1 MLYKNV
7 KFLAAFVFFL
17 LLVVNYAHPT
27 EAKSVNINVSMD
39 EGFDGKIKRGKG
51 FPLSIKLENSGEAFN
66 GDLLVQYNPS
76 YNTGG
81 AISVHVELPEGSS
94 KTYQVSVPGL
104 TEDSPS
110 SNQNMATVHL
120 YKGSWKKG
128 EAVTFQGDKN
138 FKPRYID
145 TNEKVIGVLSEN
157 YDRLK
162 ELRFLPSS
170 TIQMLPLTKEQLPK
184 QGLGLEMIDYLV
196 IDEYAVSQLDEQQQL
211 AIKEWIGAGG
221 VLVAGAAP
229 DASGSYGLLYPLLPM
244 KLDVESSGTTDFLLS
259 AKNDKIAFKEIN
271 LFTGAVEKKA
281 QILQMSGN
289 QPAAIKKPF
298 GNGTILQTSFSLGDQ
313 PLSAWKGYS
322 TWFSSLIQEADTSN
336 TGSYGSDQDFYDQLY
351 WEFAE
356 TNEYFPAGN
365 YSVSQ
370 LMIIMI
376 VYLIVIVPIL
386 YFVLRK
392 LDKREHSWWIIPSL
406 AIVMS
411 VVVFGLGAKDRIS
424 EPQLNQ
430 MGIYKI
436 KDGQLTG
443 LQATTLLSNRSGE
456 YKLQLPKEQFQAVP
470 YRNNSV
476 SFNPMGAVVE
486 EHRKANEIIF
496 RNVGYW
502 SSKTIYGKAEKETD
516 GHFNVNL
523 SVKNNQLTGTIQNGF
538 SYDFEEIFIWTGN
551 DKIKIGPLK
560 EGETLK
566 IDQKIK
572 QSFLTGPAVVSNAGM
587 FPQQQGD
594 LEKMKMERL
603 QYAASMF
610 LNEDNQASNDQPL
623 LGGLTKEAIVNVNI
637 EGKKEKQNNFNLIL
651 SPFSA
656 ESDFTGKF
664 SLTTEMLSTRVD
676 IVSGAIHQKGMN
688 GKDIEMM
695 MDDGEYDYIIQ
706 LPKQIRAKKIQ
717 LDSVKLKMDGQLIQY
732 SILNRKTGK
741 YLPIKENQNQFTL
754 NKENQ
759 VEQFFSKE
767 GELLIKIH
775 KNAKGDPYVYLPTIT
790 VKGEVTP

>member
-1 MLYKNV
+1 MLYKYV
-7 KFLAAFVFFL
+7 KVLVTFVLF
-17 LLVVNYAHPT
+17 LLVVNFAHPA
-27 EAKSVNINVSMD
+27 EAKSVNINVSLD

-51 FPLSIKLENSGEAFN
+51 FPLSIKLENSGEAFS

-104 TEDSPS
+104 TDDSPS
-110 SNQNMATVHL
+110 SNQNIATVHL

-128 EAVTFQGDKN
+128 EAVTFQGDKTL
-138 FKPRYID
+138 KPRYID
-145 TNEKVIGVLSEN
+145 PGEKLIGVLSEN

-162 ELRFLPSS
+162 ELRLLPSLPVQ
-170 TIQMLPLTKEQLPK
+170 TLPLTKGQIPE
-184 QGLGLEMIDYLV
+184 QGLGLEMIDYLL
-196 IDEYAVSQLDEQQQL
+196 IDEFAVSQLDKQQQL
-211 AIKEWIGAGG
+211 AIKEWIKAGG

-244 KLDVESSGTTDFLLS
+244 KLDKENLGPTDFLLS
-259 AKNDKIAFKEIN
+259 AKNGQIEFKEIN
-271 LFTGAVEKKA
+271 LFTGDVDTKA

-313 PLSAWKGYS
+313 PLSTWKGYS
-322 TWFSSLIQEADTSN
+322 TWFSSFIQEADQSN
-336 TGSYGSDQDFYDQLY
+336 ISNGYDQEFYNQLY

-356 TNEYFPAGN
+356 TNEFFPAGN

-370 LMIIMI
+370 LIIIMI
-376 VYLIVIVPIL
+376 VYLLIIVPVL

-406 AIVMS
+406 SIAMS
-411 VVVFGLGAKDRIS
+411 VIVFGLGAKDRIS

-436 KDGQLTG
+436 RDGQLTG
-443 LQATTLLSNRSGE
+443 LQAATLLSNQSGE
-456 YKLQLPKEQFQAVP
+456 YRLQLPKGQFQAVP
-470 YRNNSV
+470 YNNNSI
-476 SFNPMGAVVE
+476 SSDPTKGAVVE
-486 EHRKANEIIF
+486 EQRKGNEIIF

-502 SSKTIYGKAEKETD
+502 SSKTIYGKAEKETE

-551 DKIKIGPLK
+551 DKIKIGSLK

-566 IDQKIK
+566 VDQKIK
-572 QSFLTGPAVVSNAGM
+572 QSFLTGPAMLSNAGM
-587 FPQQQGD
+587 IPQQQGD
-594 LEKMKMERL
+594 LEKMRMERL
-603 QYAASMF
+603 QYASSIF
-610 LNEDNQASNDQPL
+610 LNEDNQASNNQPL

-651 SPFSA
+651 SPFTA
-656 ESDFTGKF
+656 ESDFAGKF

-676 IVSGAIHQKGMN
+676 TVSGAIHEKGIDGN
-688 GKDIEMM
+688 INEML
-695 MDDGEYDYIIQ
+695 MDDGEYDYVIQ
-706 LPKQIRAKKIQ
+706 LPQQIRDKKVQ
-717 LDSVKLKMDGQLIQY
+717 LDSVKLQMNGQMIQY
-732 SILNRKTGK
+732 SILNRSTGE
-741 YLPIKENQNQFTL
+741 YLPIEENQNNFTL
-754 NKENQ
+754 KEDQ
-759 VEQFFSKE
+759 AEHYFSKE

-775 KNAKGDPYVYLPTIT
+775 KKANGDPHVSLPTIT